1 MTSTFSKQI
10 SLVINCKLWM
20 LFFLTYLG
28 KPSMFYSFQDNVND
42 KRSSNV
48 RSYSV
53 LSKVLFRILERTT
66 TLHLLHCLLYIEDRK
81 FKISLVPYIS
91 HKLCIGNPI

>member
-1 MTSTFSKQI
+1 MTTFLTKQI
-10 SLVINCKLWM
+10 SFVINLKLWI
-20 LFFLTYLG
+20 LFLLTFLSKLC
-28 KPSMFYSFQDNVND
+28 MFYCLQDNVND
-42 KRSSNV
+42 KRSSDI

-81 FKISLVPYIS
+81 LEISILPYIS